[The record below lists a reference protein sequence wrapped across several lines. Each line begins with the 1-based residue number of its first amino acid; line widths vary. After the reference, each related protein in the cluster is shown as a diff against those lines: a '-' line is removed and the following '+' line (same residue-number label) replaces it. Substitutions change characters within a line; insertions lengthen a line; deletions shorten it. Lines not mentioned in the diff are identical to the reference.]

1 MAEQTQNDE
10 LETLRRTN
18 SELIAKNSTRKQ
30 RIAELEAANAD
41 LQSKFTA
48 ANSTI
53 QKLTIGAPLKSMAE
67 DISTCPN
74 EWIEH
79 FSKSYRLE
87 LLNGELT
94 LISVA
99 DGKPVQKEGKAIK
112 FEREALNALLL
123 DEKHPQSKLFRAIT
137 IASRA
142 SGSDAPLQ
150 RQPQVAPKPSPQ
162 FGLR

>member
-1 MAEQTQNDE
+1 MAEPTQQALNDE

-30 RIAELEAANAD
+30 RIGELEATVAD
-41 LQSKFTA
+41 LQSKLTSA
-48 ANSTI
+48 SATI
-53 QKLTIGAPLKSMAE
+53 QEMTIGAPLKSMAE

-99 DGKPVQKEGKAIK
+99 DGKTVQKEGKAIK

-123 DEKHPQSKLFRAIT
+123 HEKHPQSKLFRAIT
-137 IASRA
+137 IVSRA
-142 SGSDAPLQ
+142 SGSGTPLQ
-150 RQPQVAPKPSPQ
+150 RRAQI
-162 FGLR
+162 